1 MNKTKE
7 FLKLIGVLLGILVL
21 TGLVGVLIGVLS
33 LDLPNLVIILISQL
47 VFAIC
52 AYFLIKRK
60 KRIDGSN
67 YIKDR
72 GFLADSWKMIIIG
85 LGTAGFGN
93 ILISLLVVAL
103 GDNALVNQS
112 IDMVSN
118 GIAANSPMEKVLQ
131 LFILVVLAPIVEEYL
146 FRGYLFTE
154 LNKIFK
160 SGLAIFINGLLF
172 GLYHMNLLQ
181 GINAL
186 FLGMVLALVY
196 YSRKNIKDSILV
208 HMANNGIVM
217 VSTYLIEYASIIGM
231 ILIVSIFIGAYIL
244 YKIYKDR

>member
-21 TGLVGVLIGVLS
+21 TGLVGALIGVLS
-33 LDLPNLVIILISQL
+33 LNLPNLVIILISQL

-60 KRIDGSN
+60 KKIDGSN
-67 YIKDR
+67 YIKNR
-72 GFLADSWKMIIIG
+72 GFLPDSWKMIIIG

-93 ILISLLVVAL
+93 ILISLLVEAI
-103 GDNALVNQS
+103 GDNYLVNQS

-118 GIAANSPMEKVLQ
+118 GIAANNPMEKFLQ
-131 LFILVVLAPIVEEYL
+131 LFILVILAPIVEEYL
-146 FRGYLFTE
+146 FRGYIFTE
-154 LNKIFK
+154 LNKIF
-160 SGLAIFINGLLF
+160 SPRLAIFVNGLLF

-186 FLGMVLALVY
+186 FLGMVLSFVY
-196 YSRKNIKDSILV
+196 YNRKNIKDPILV
-208 HMANNGIVM
+208 HMANNGIVLL
-217 VSTYLIEYASIIGM
+217 SSYLIEYAPIIG
-231 ILIVSIFIGAYIL
+231 IVLIVSIFVGAYFL
-244 YKIYKDR
+244 YKITC

>member
-21 TGLVGVLIGVLS
+21 TGLVGALIGVLS

-60 KRIDGSN
+60 KKIDGSN
-67 YIKDR
+67 YIKNR
-72 GFLADSWKMIIIG
+72 GFLPDSWKMIIIG

-93 ILISLLVVAL
+93 ILISLLVEAI
-103 GDNALVNQS
+103 GDNFLVNQS

-118 GIAANSPMEKVLQ
+118 GIAANNPIEKFLQ
-131 LFILVVLAPIVEEYL
+131 LFILVILAPIVEEYL
-146 FRGYLFTE
+146 FRGYIFTE
-154 LNKIFK
+154 LNKIF
-160 SGLAIFINGLLF
+160 SPRSAIFVNGLLF

-186 FLGMVLALVY
+186 FLGMVLSFVY
-196 YSRKNIKDSILV
+196 YKRKNIKDPILV
-208 HMANNGIVM
+208 HMTNNGIVLL
-217 VSTYLIEYASIIGM
+217 STYLIEFAPIIG
-231 ILIVSIFIGAYIL
+231 IVLIISIFVGGYFL
-244 YKIYKDR
+244 YKLTC